1 MNKAPFSVRL
11 GRALR
16 STIPGLL
23 LLLCIFVAALPT
35 GVPQFADVTP
45 FLSLMAVYYWSI
57 YRPDLMPIYVVFAAG
72 LVQDVVSGTPIGLMA
87 LVLVLVHGVGVSQR
101 RVFLGKSFPVE
112 WWGFGLVT
120 LGAGIVAWVLASVY
134 FAFLIDPKSV
144 AVQAL
149 LTIAVYPLV
158 TRLFLRAARVLRPV

>member
-1 MNKAPFSVRL
+1 MNKVPFSVRF

-35 GVPQFADVTP
+35 GIPQFADITP

-57 YRPDLMPIYVVFAAG
+57 YRPDLLPVYIVFLAG
-72 LVQDVVSGTPIGLMA
+72 LVQDVVTGGPIGMMA
-87 LVLVLVHGVGVSQR
+87 LVLILVHGIGVSQR

-112 WWGFGLVT
+112 WWGFGLVAI
-120 LGAGIVAWVLASVY
+120 GAGAVAWILTSLY
-134 FAFLIDPKSV
+134 FVHLLDPKFI

-149 LTIAVYPLV
+149 LTVAVYPLV
-158 TRLFLRAARVLRPV
+158 TRLFSRASRALRTV

>member
-23 LLLCIFVAALPT
+23 LLLCIFIAALPT
-35 GVPQFADVTP
+35 GLPQFADVTP

-57 YRPDLMPIYVVFAAG
+57 YRPDLMPAFVVFAAG
-72 LVQDVVSGTPIGLMA
+72 LLQDVVGGTPVGLMA

-120 LGAGIVAWVLASVY
+120 LGAGIVAWLLASLYFVY
-134 FAFLIDPKSV
+134 LLDPKSV

-149 LTIAVYPLV
+149 LTVAVYPLV
-158 TRLFLRAARVLRPV
+158 TRLFSRASRALRAV

>member
-1 MNKAPFSVRL
+1 VNKAPFSVRF

-23 LLLCIFVAALPT
+23 LMLCIFVAALPT
-35 GVPQFADVTP
+35 GVPYFADVTP

-57 YRPDLMPIYVVFAAG
+57 YRPDLMPVLLVFAAG
-72 LVQDVVSGTPIGLMA
+72 LVQDVVTGNPIGLMA

-112 WWGFGLVT
+112 WWGFGLVA
-120 LGAGIVAWVLASVY
+120 LGAGILAWMLASLYNV
-134 FAFLIDPKSV
+134 FLLDPTTV

-149 LTIAVYPLV
+149 LTVAVYPLV
-158 TRLFLRAARVLRPV
+158 TRLFSRAARALRSV